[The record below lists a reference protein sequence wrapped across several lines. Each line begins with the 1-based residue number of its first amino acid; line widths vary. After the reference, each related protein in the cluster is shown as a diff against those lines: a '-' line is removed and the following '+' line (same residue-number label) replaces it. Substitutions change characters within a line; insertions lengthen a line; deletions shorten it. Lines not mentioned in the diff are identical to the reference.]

1 MSEASQSLLEPR
13 HRWEHRGGEAARVW
27 ALAVSLLLHV
37 GTIYFLGGW
46 LASQPLRTREA
57 PFVVSLVSV
66 VPVPVEQD
74 VPRPH
79 VDRAAE
85 MKRLP
90 EMSKET
96 PPEESGAGTPD
107 APQLDPTP
115 ETPVVSEVTEPQRG
129 DTTAVEPEPVR
140 VERRDVAGEI
150 SRLLIEQMDTLM
162 QVPRMMSSRPAASEG
177 RMGPAARLGASAG
190 VEGPLGRRALVYLEH
205 PTYPA
210 WAQEAGIEAEMR
222 FRFWVSAA
230 GDVTRILA
238 LRKSAH
244 PELESLA
251 RRALGR
257 WRFEPLPPGHEREEW
272 GEVPVVWRLE
282 RSSQTGE

>member
-46 LASQPLRTREA
+46 LGSQPLRTREA

-74 VPRPH
+74 VPRPQ

-90 EMSKET
+90 EMPKET
-96 PPEESGAGTPD
+96 
-107 APQLDPTP
+107 QP
-115 ETPVVSEVTEPQRG
+115 ETPVVSEVTEPQLR
-129 DTTAVEPEPVR
+129 DTTAVEPKPVR

-162 QVPRMMSSRPAASEG
+162 QVPRTMSSRPAASEG
-177 RMGPAARLGASAG
+177 LMGPAARLGASAG

-282 RSSQTGE
+282 RSSQPGE